1 MAKQRPEASRPKQA
15 RALKTE
21 QTLLDA
27 LEKLLAQKSFADVT
41 VSELALEAGVTTGA
55 IYRRFV
61 DKEDVLRAACQR
73 FIERPQM
80 HDVDFADD
88 LTDQQL
94 LHEYFRGLMSYMLR
108 NAHIMRAANYLND
121 IESFD
126 HMNTARAASADWL
139 AARIRTSNLSTKEL
153 DKRCRFV
160 LRIATATFRD
170 TFLTGRGATL
180 SEAETRSKFE
190 DKLDRLCQNLA
201 TMACSYLE
209 TAD

>member
-80 HDVDFADD
+80 HDVDFAEH
-88 LTDQQL
+88 LTDKQL

-139 AARIRTSNLSTKEL
+139 ACTGSHVRPSKQGAWQKMP
-153 DKRCRFV
+153 
-160 LRIATATFRD
+160 FRASGRD
-170 TFLTGRGATL
+170 RDLQRYVSDRTGR
-180 SEAETRSKFE
+180 
-190 DKLDRLCQNLA
+190 DPV
-201 TMACSYLE
+201 
-209 TAD
+209 